1 MLTTSPTGRH
11 PPRTTE
17 MTNAAPLREPPRL
30 DRSRHAAPQVLDYLR
45 ERIIALE
52 LPPGIVLSRAELA
65 ARFGL
70 SQTPV
75 RDALIRLEEEG
86 LVEVF
91 AQHKT
96 VVSRIDIRSAQ
107 QAHFL
112 RRAVELEVV
121 RVLAARADAALV
133 KELRA
138 TIARQK
144 IALEAGDYPA
154 FVADDQAF
162 HRRMYEAAGVPDL
175 HAVVR
180 RQSGHID
187 RLRRLHVP
195 EPGKGSAILDDH
207 KRIADAI
214 ARGKPDD
221 ASRRL
226 REHLSGTLTWV
237 DAVRRKYPDYI
248 TD

>member
-1 MLTTSPTGRH
+1 MHMS
-11 PPRTTE
+11 
-17 MTNAAPLREPPRL
+17 AAAATREPPRL
-30 DRSRHAAPQVLDYLR
+30 DRSRHAAPQVLDWLR
-45 ERIIALE
+45 DRIIAIE
-52 LPPGIVLSRAELA
+52 LPPGILLSRTDLA
-65 ARFGL
+65 AQFGL

-96 VVSRIDIRSAQ
+96 VVSRIDVRSAF

-112 RRAVELEVV
+112 RCSVELEVV
-121 RVLAARADAALV
+121 RVLAAATDRALV

-138 TIARQK
+138 AIARQA
-144 IALEAGDYPA
+144 IALEAGDYPE
-154 FVADDQAF
+154 FVANDQAF

-207 KRIADAI
+207 KRIVDAI
-214 ARGKPDD
+214 ARGKAED

-226 REHLSGTLTWV
+226 REHLSGTLSWV
-237 DAVRRKYPDYI
+237 DAVRAKYADYL
-248 TD
+248 TN